1 MVKLLKFA
9 LVGGSGS
16 VLNLGLF
23 FLLVDEAGM
32 DPTAGAVIC
41 FAVAVTWNYFLN
53 NLWTFRAQIEDEKPS
68 MGRYL
73 RFVAVCLAGLGMNV
87 GALNLV
93 LALFHPVYKVIGQA
107 AGIACGLAINYIG
120 SNLFAF
126 HKRRYGIKLP
136 ATRHV
141 CRKGYRYE

>member
-1 MVKLLKFA
+1 MDRFLKFV
-9 LVGGSGS
+9 LVGGSGT

-23 FLLVDEAGM
+23 FLLVDRGRL
-32 DPTAGAVIC
+32 DPTAGAVVC

-53 NLWTFRAQIEDEKPS
+53 NSWTFRAQIRDERLS

-73 RFVAVCLAGLGMNV
+73 RFVAVCLAGLGVNP
-87 GALNLV
+87 GALHVV
-93 LALFHPVYKVIGQA
+93 LALFHPVYKVFGQA

-126 HKRRYGIKLP
+126 NKGRLGRKFPERRLAG
-136 ATRHV
+136 
-141 CRKGYRYE
+141 RKGYRYD